1 MTTFTTKT
9 IVATIDA
16 PFDKVAPDLAEP
28 FTYPKWGAEFFAG
41 PVRQDSGGGLIVRV
55 PAKGGYVQYHVKTD
69 FEHGIFD
76 VFIAPLDG
84 HFGPPLPVRL
94 LRNGGGVDVLWTLIR
109 FPGMPNESWEQ
120 GIATAQTTSSRL
132 IIDRPLA
139 DSA

>member
-55 PAKGGYVQYHVKTD
+55 PAMGRDVQYRVETD
-69 FEHGIFD
+69 LKHGIFE
-76 VFIAPLDG
+76 VVIAPLDRK
-84 HFGPPLPVRL
+84 FGPPLPVRL
-94 LRNGGGVDVLWTLIR
+94 LRKGDGVDVLWTLIR
-109 FPGMPNESWEQ
+109 LPEIPEEGWEQ
-120 GIATAQTTSSRL
+120 GIAAMEKELQRFNQHHQG
-132 IIDRPLA
+132 
-139 DSA
+139 

>member
-9 IVATIDA
+9 IVATIGA
-16 PFDKVAPDLAEP
+16 PFDKVAADLAEP
-28 FTYPKWGAEFFAG
+28 FTHPEWGAEFFAG

-84 HFGPPLPVRL
+84 QFGPPLPVRL
-94 LRNGGGVDVLWTLIR
+94 VRKGDGVDVLWTLIR
-109 FPGMPNESWEQ
+109 LPEIPEEGWEQ
-120 GIATAQTTSSRL
+120 RIAAMERELQRFNQHHQG
-132 IIDRPLA
+132 
-139 DSA
+139 

>member
-9 IVATIDA
+9 IAVTIDA

-55 PAKGGYVQYHVKTD
+55 PAMGRDVQYRVETD
-69 FEHGIFD
+69 LKHGIFD
-76 VFIAPLDG
+76 VVIAPLDG
-84 HFGPPLPVRL
+84 QFGPPSPVRL
-94 LRNGGGVDVLWTLIR
+94 VRKGDGVDVLWTLIR